1 MQEFLALV
9 EIVDDLDLG
18 KVILKKRGERTP
30 KDLMENQFPLKGSV
44 TLGTVRM
51 AVHGE
56 IRKQKGKG
64 KKDP

>member
-30 KDLMENQFPLKGSV
+30 KDLMEN
-44 TLGTVRM
+44 
-51 AVHGE
+51 
-56 IRKQKGKG
+56 
-64 KKDP
+64 